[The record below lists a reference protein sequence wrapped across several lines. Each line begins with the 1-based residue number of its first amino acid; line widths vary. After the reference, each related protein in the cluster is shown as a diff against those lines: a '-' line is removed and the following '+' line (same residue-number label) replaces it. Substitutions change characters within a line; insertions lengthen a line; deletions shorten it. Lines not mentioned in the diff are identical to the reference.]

1 MSGDIS
7 AQFQTKLVKNLTTDT
22 RPAPFE
28 TRCSNFCQFLADFP
42 SYETQNPMV
51 ENLEVSLSLVWDNI
65 LSKASQIADVGSGY
79 DGAVPLMS
87 HKPKTEGKKT
97 AH

>member
-1 MSGDIS
+1 M
-7 AQFQTKLVKNLTTDT
+7 
-22 RPAPFE
+22 
-28 TRCSNFCQFLADFP
+28 
-42 SYETQNPMV
+42 
-51 ENLEVSLSLVWDNI
+51 SLVWDNI